1 MAQIQYKNSKKHH
14 KHINNPFPSAPK
26 SLPLIHSK
34 LSFDNEKLSHARD
47 FSIGENFNLT
57 WVPTNGD
64 EEKKPSNKG
73 GYLFIS
79 HQSELDKT
87 IWSTVPGEA
96 FISGAAVETEV
107 EESRGSFAIKD
118 GEVMFIS
125 RHQTIEKILSL
136 YKSDLELESKGRE
149 YNAIFGDSYTD
160 HEWTHFPIVVITGL
174 LLCTKNV
181 PKSRK
186 RLSVTARYWFLLEQK
201 NSTQVSFS
209 VNFGEYNY
217 KLETRPL
224 QKSKFYY
231 KSSKLHLRRP
241 RSYFSDFSINYK
253 DEEQV
258 NETLNLK
265 GFGEFNRVY
274 VTFSSETD
282 ERFYGFGEQ
291 FSCMEFKGKKV
302 PILVQEQGIGRGD
315 QPITFAANLVSHRSG
330 GDWST
335 TYAPSPF
342 YMTSKMRSL
351 YLEGYNY
358 SIFDLTKH
366 DRVQVQIHGSH
377 AKGRILFGSS
387 PDVLI
392 ESYTETIG
400 RPPPLP
406 NWILSGAIVGMQGGT
421 GVVRQ
426 VWDQLQDFDVPISA
440 FWLQDWVG
448 QRKTIIGS
456 QLWWNWELDH
466 MHYYGWRELVN
477 DLTDH
482 NIRVMAYCNPCL
494 APIDGK
500 ANKIRNFFEEA
511 KAKEMLVRD
520 ENGEHYLI
528 SNTCFD
534 VGMLDLTNPGVNTWF
549 KSILQEMVDCGIRG
563 WMADFGEGL
572 PIDAHLYSGEDPV
585 EAHNRYPEMWAQV
598 NREFVEE
605 WRLKHPEEES
615 LVFFVR
621 AGFRESSKWA
631 MLFWEGDQMVSW
643 QANDGIKSSIVG
655 LLSSGIS
662 GIPFNH
668 SDIGGYCGVDMPF
681 LKYKR
686 SEELLM
692 RWMELNAFSVVFRT
706 HEGNKPS
713 SNCQFYSNKW
723 TLSHF
728 SRCAKLYKAWM
739 FYRLQLVKEATTR
752 GLPVVRHLFLHYPQD
767 KRVQRLTYQQFLV
780 GTDIMVVPV
789 VDKGKKSVNAYF
801 PLSSETHSWLH
812 IWTGEVYNQQGFE
825 AEIEAPVG
833 YPAVFVKTGS
843 EVGQGFLRN
852 LKEFNIL

>member
-1 MAQIQYKNSKKHH
+1 MAQTQFKNSKKHN
-14 KHINNPFPSAPK
+14 KRINNPFPSAPN
-26 SLPLIHSK
+26 SLPLIHAK
-34 LSFDNEKLSHARD
+34 LTFNHEKLSHARD
-47 FSIGENFNLT
+47 FSIGNDFNLT
-57 WVPTNGD
+57 WTPTNGGFLSIWHRSA
-64 EEKKPSNKG
+64 P
-73 GYLFIS
+73 
-79 HQSELDKT
+79 DKM
-87 IWSTVPGEA
+87 IWSTVPCEA
-96 FISGAAVETEV
+96 FISGGAVETEV

-118 GEVMFIS
+118 GEALFIS
-125 RHQTIEKILSL
+125 KHQTIEKISAVS
-136 YKSDLELESKGRE
+136 KFDLESKESE
-149 YNAIFGDSYTD
+149 YDAIFGASYPD
-160 HEWTHFPIVVITGL
+160 RERTHFPILVITGL
-174 LLCTKNV
+174 LFSTKNV

-186 RLSVTARYWFLLEQK
+186 RLSVTTRYNFLLEQK

-209 VNFGEYNY
+209 VNFDEYNY

-224 QKSKFYY
+224 QKSKFYF
-231 KSSKLHLRRP
+231 KSSILNLRRP
-241 RSYFSDFSINYK
+241 RSYISVFKVNYK
-253 DEEQV
+253 EEELV

-274 VTFSSETD
+274 LTFASERE

-342 YMTSKMRSL
+342 YMTSKMKSL

-366 DRVQVQIHGSH
+366 DRVQIQVHGNH
-377 AKGRILFGSS
+377 AKGKILFGNS
-387 PDVLI
+387 PVELI
-392 ESYTETIG
+392 ESFTEAIG

-406 NWILSGAIVGMQGGT
+406 NWILSSAVVGMQGGT
-421 GVVRQ
+421 KTVRR

-466 MHYYGWRELVN
+466 MHYHGWRELIDDFTN
-477 DLTDH
+477 N

-494 APIDGK
+494 VPTDGK
-500 ANKIRNFFEEA
+500 ANKIRNLFEEA
-511 KAKEMLVRD
+511 RATEMLVKD
-520 ENGEHYLI
+520 ENGEQYLMP
-528 SNTCFD
+528 NTSFD
-534 VGMLDLTNPGVNTWF
+534 VGMLDLTNPAVTTWF

-572 PIDAHLYSGEDPV
+572 PIDAYLHSGEDPI
-585 EAHNRYPEMWAQV
+585 EAHNRYPEMWARV

-605 WRLKHPEEES
+605 WRLKNPEEES
-615 LVFFVR
+615 IVFFVR
-621 AGFRESSKWA
+621 AGFRDSSKWA

-643 QANDGIKSSIVG
+643 QTNDGIKSSVVG

-686 SEELLM
+686 SEELLL

-713 SNCQFYSNKW
+713 SNYQFYSNNC
-723 TLSHF
+723 TLSQF
-728 SRCAKLYKAWM
+728 SRCAKIYKAWM
-739 FYRLQLVKEATTR
+739 FYRLQLVQEATER
-752 GLPVVRHLFLHYPQD
+752 GLPVVRHLFLHYPED
-767 KRVQRLTYQQFLV
+767 KRVQNLTYQQFLV

-789 VDKGKKSVNAYF
+789 LDKGKNSVNAYF
-801 PLSSETHSWLH
+801 PLSSENHSWLH
-812 IWTGEVYNQQGFE
+812 IWSGEVYNLQGFE

-833 YPAVFVKTGS
+833 YPAVFVKAGS
-843 EVGQGFLRN
+843 QVGHGFVRN
-852 LKEFNIL
+852 LKELNVL